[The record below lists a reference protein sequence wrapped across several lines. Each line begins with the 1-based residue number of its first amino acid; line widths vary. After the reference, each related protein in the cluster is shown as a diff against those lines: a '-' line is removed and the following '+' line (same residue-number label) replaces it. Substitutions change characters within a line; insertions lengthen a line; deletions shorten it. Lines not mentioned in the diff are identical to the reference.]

1 MEKSFSNEELLS
13 AINADPVILCAL
25 YNARA
30 KNTYIHVEK
39 NSDQIYRYFVVCS
52 HTWAIEQVNILHID
66 SINNFI
72 EQIEKADLFNYDNL
86 N

>member
-52 HTWAIEQVNILHID
+52 HT
-66 SINNFI
+66 
-72 EQIEKADLFNYDNL
+72 
-86 N
+86 